1 VSGDLFVR
9 AWHVAQV
16 QGERLISDT
25 GPGFPHVTE
34 GGRWRRLMAEISG
47 RWSEQGWSHGNW
59 TAGFSMGF
67 LWRLYEHTGDA
78 RWADAVASRLPE
90 LEPRAGDLNT
100 HDIGFLF
107 WPSFG
112 LGAELTGDAH
122 LRAVG
127 LRAARTLASRLQPG
141 GYLAAWGPLEDRRA
155 RESSTIDTMMNLPL
169 LWWSGDA
176 ALREV
181 ARAHALTAS
190 RTYFRPDGS
199 TYHRLRFDPDTGTV
213 LDRGTFQGMSAGSCW
228 SRGQAW
234 AIAGFGRA
242 WRETCDSALWAAA
255 NRAADYF
262 LTRLGERAV
271 PPWDFA
277 DTDPRAPLDSSAAVI
292 AAHGLM
298 DLERY
303 GEARR
308 LLSSALATCLNVG
321 DDDGLLLHAC
331 YSRPHNEGVDSA
343 VIWGDYFTLACLG
356 RVSDS
361 PASPRRS
368 VMI

>member
-1 VSGDLFVR
+1 MSSDLCMH
-9 AWHVAQV
+9 AWQVAQV

-25 GPGFPHVTE
+25 EPGFPHVTE
-34 GGRWRRLMAEISG
+34 GGRWRRLKVETSG
-47 RWSEQGWSHGNW
+47 HWSEQGWSHGNW
-59 TAGFSMGF
+59 TAGFSTGF

-78 RWADAVASRLPE
+78 RWADAAASRLPD
-90 LEPRAGDLNT
+90 LEPRADDPNT

-107 WPSFG
+107 WPSFA

-141 GYLAAWGPLEDRRA
+141 GYLAAWGPLHDRRS

-169 LWWSGDA
+169 LWWSQDEA
-176 ALREV
+176 SREA

-190 RTYFRPDGS
+190 QTYFRPDGS
-199 TYHRLRFDPDTGTV
+199 TYHRIRFDPDTSNV
-213 LDRGTFQGMSAGSCW
+213 IEWGTFQGMGAGSCW

-242 WRETCDSALWAAA
+242 WRETSDSTLWIAA

-262 LTRLGERAV
+262 LEHLGERPV

-277 DTDPRAPLDSSAAVI
+277 DADPQAPLDSSAAVI
-292 AAHGLM
+292 AACGLM
-298 DLERY
+298 DLDRDA
-303 GEARR
+303 EAHR
-308 LLSSALATCLNVG
+308 LLSSVLTACLNTE

-331 YSRPHNEGVDSA
+331 YSKPHNEGVDSA

-356 RVSDS
+356 RVSS
-361 PASPRRS
+361 PVTGQCSE
-368 VMI
+368 